1 MTVQEEAIGEI
12 LEKQRQY
19 LDYYFDRLDTEEIK
33 KFVEACLQTT
43 GLIIFTGVGKSGIIA
58 DKIAMTLVS
67 TGTKALYLPPTN
79 FLHGD
84 IGILSDKDLLVLIS
98 RSGETEELCNLV
110 PFARQ
115 RNTRLIAMVSNNAS
129 RLAKSCDLSVYL
141 PVEKELCPFDLAPTT
156 STAAQL
162 LCGDLLAVAL
172 MRAKQFHLSAY
183 VLNHPSGSIG
193 KKMTLTVNDIM
204 HMEIPLAKPEDCLID
219 MLVELSNKKCGAL
232 LITDPEMRLLGI
244 FTDGDLRRAL
254 QSFGSAVL
262 HKQMKDLMTPSAI
275 TISKDALAWDALK
288 LMQKDPK
295 KFVMVLPVVD
305 TDKVVGIL
313 RMHDVIQSGIG

>member
-1 MTVQEEAIGEI
+1 MVVQQEIIEEL
-12 LEKQRQY
+12 LEKQRRY
-19 LDYYFDRLDTEEIK
+19 LDYYFDRINMQELERFT
-33 KFVEACLQTT
+33 EACLQTE

-84 IGILSDKDLLVLIS
+84 IGILSDKDMLVLIS
-98 RSGETEELCNLV
+98 RSGETEELCTLV
-110 PFARQ
+110 PFARK
-115 RNTRLIAMVSNNAS
+115 RMTRLAALVSNPAS
-129 RLAKSCDLSVYL
+129 RLSKLCDIAVHL

-172 MRAKQFHLSAY
+172 MRHKKFHLSEY

-193 KKMTLTVNDIM
+193 KKMTLTVADLM
-204 HMEIPLAKPEDCLID
+204 QTALPLARPDGLLID
-219 MLVELSNKKCGAL
+219 QLVELSNKKCGAL
-232 LITDPEMRLLGI
+232 LITDEEQRLLGI

-254 QSFGSAVL
+254 QSFGSAAL
-262 HKQMKDLMTPSAI
+262 HKPIYQLMTLNPR
-275 TISKDALAWDALK
+275 TISKDVLAWDALK
-288 LMQKDPK
+288 FMESDPK
-295 KFVMVLPVVD
+295 RLITVLAVLD
-305 TDKVVGIL
+305 QGKVIGIL
-313 RMHDVIQSGIG
+313 RMHDILQAGVG